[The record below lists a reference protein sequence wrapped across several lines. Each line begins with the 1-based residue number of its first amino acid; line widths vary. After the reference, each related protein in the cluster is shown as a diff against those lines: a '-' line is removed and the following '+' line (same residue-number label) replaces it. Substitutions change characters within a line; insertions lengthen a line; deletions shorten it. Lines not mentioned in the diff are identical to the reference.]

1 MEQIIHYYRTIV
13 FQILI
18 LIKQIENQ
26 NDIYLNLNNVEKYI
40 DELKKLNR
48 QQ

>member
-1 MEQIIHYYRTIV
+1 MEQINHYYRTIV
-13 FQILI
+13 FQIPI

-26 NDIYLNLNNVEKYI
+26 NDIYLNLNSVEKYI

>member
-1 MEQIIHYYRTIV
+1 MEQTIHYYRTIV

-26 NDIYLNLNNVEKYI
+26 NDIYLNLNSVEKYI